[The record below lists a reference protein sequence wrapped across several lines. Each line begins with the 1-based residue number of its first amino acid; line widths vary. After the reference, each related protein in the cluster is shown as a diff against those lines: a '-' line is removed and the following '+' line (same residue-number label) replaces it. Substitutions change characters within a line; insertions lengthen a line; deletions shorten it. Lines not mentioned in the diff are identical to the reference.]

1 MCSHSPLQ
9 VSLFLVVRERLDL
22 NELRAFRP
30 GRVAW
35 KRQLRLLR
43 QRRKQ
48 RLRIHLMQGGTLE
61 NANVETLNS
70 LKDLDDDELAELS
83 AHEHKGAATLLKRVF
98 VSAKDVMR
106 CYESDKQR
114 A

>member
-1 MCSHSPLQ
+1 MRMCLLTSIIAKHICQ

-30 GRVAW
+30 GRLAW
-35 KRQLRLLR
+35 RHQLRLLR

-61 NANVETLNS
+61 NANIDTLDS
-70 LKDLDDDELAELS
+70 LDDLNEDELAEL
-83 AHEHKGAATLLKRVF
+83 A
-98 VSAKDVMR
+98 
-106 CYESDKQR
+106 
-114 A
+114 